1 MGDPGY
7 PIDVIDGVPV
17 VEAPQEIDAATAEG
31 FRKVLLH
38 AACRGHATVVVNMT
52 ATRFCDSSGVNAL
65 VWARKRAVAR
75 RTELLLVIPAS
86 TAVRRVFSIA
96 GIDLCIRT
104 FANLNQALVQAGARP
119 SPDLRLDRLPVV

>member
-7 PIDVIDGVPV
+7 PVDVIDGVPV
-17 VEAPQEIDAATAEG
+17 VEAPHEIDAATAEG

-38 AACRGHATVVVNMT
+38 AACHGHATVVNMT

-65 VWARKRAVAR
+65 VWAHKRAVAQR
-75 RTELLLVIPAS
+75 GELLLVIPAS
-86 TAVRRVFSIA
+86 TAVRRVFSIT

-104 FANLNQALVQAGARP
+104 FADLNEALVQARARP
-119 SPDLRLDRLPVV
+119 SPDLRLDRLFVV